1 MVSLKSILLVA
12 AAAIASANAKI
23 NSYDRCVQNGMF
35 ALTFDDGPSLEYT
48 EKVLDVLKKHDVKAS
63 FFVNGKNCVDVA
75 TNAKAQ
81 ELLRR
86 ELAEGHVIASHTY
99 THPADG
105 ITKLNDEQLTYEM
118 KTLNDLLFQV
128 VGVIPAF
135 FRPPL
140 GEFNAQ
146 NEVVLENLGFTAN
159 IIWNLDSNDWKDVKI
174 NNATQNYIDK
184 LDKASPETKSFIA
197 LNHDIQKFTAT
208 KNLDIVIPI
217 IKRKGYRF
225 VTVDECLGM
234 SAYHNINSLENKVG
248 EIAQMNKDGIVGAF
262 TTTPAVGLTTAVTT
276 PLQTATPTA
285 VLGQGEQSLLGSSG
299 SSKIQTFTLASA
311 LAVALLTIFNY
322 F

>member
-1 MVSLKSILLVA
+1 
-12 AAAIASANAKI
+12 
-23 NSYDRCVQNGMF
+23 MF
-35 ALTFDDGPSLEYT
+35 ALTFDDGPSLDYT
-48 EKVLDVLKKHDVKAS
+48 GKVLDVLKKHDVKAT

-75 TNAKAQ
+75 QNPTAQ

-86 ELAEGHVIASHTY
+86 EIAEGHVIASHTY
-99 THPADG
+99 THPEGG
-105 ITKLNDEQLTYEM
+105 ITILNDEQLTYEM
-118 KTLNDLLFQV
+118 KTLNDLLFEV
-128 VGVIPAF
+128 VGVTPAF

-184 LDKASPETKSFIA
+184 LKHASPEKNSFIA

-217 IKRKGYRF
+217 IKEKGYRF

-234 SAYHNINSLENKVG
+234 TAYHNINSLEGNVKQV
-248 EIAQMNKDGIVGAF
+248 AQMNKEGLIS
-262 TTTPAVGLTTAVTT
+262 TTTIPSAVITTPVVTT
-276 PLQTATPTA
+276 PTVTVASTVVP
-285 VLGQGEQSLLGSSG
+285 GENEQLLTSG
-299 SSKIQTFTLASA
+299 SSKVQAFTLTLSMIVSMFA
-311 LAVALLTIFNY
+311 IFNY